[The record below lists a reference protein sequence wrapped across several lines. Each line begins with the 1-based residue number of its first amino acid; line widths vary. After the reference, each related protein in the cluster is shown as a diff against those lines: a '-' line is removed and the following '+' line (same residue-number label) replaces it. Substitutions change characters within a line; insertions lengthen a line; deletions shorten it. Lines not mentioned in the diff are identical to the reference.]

1 MLRNKKI
8 YIPFG
13 VLLKSVVE
21 NIKTEKSEYAT

>member
-1 MLRNKKI
+1 MLRNKKK

-21 NIKTEKSEYAT
+21 KIKTEKSDSAT